1 MQNEQ
6 SLTELSGL
14 VYLEKTYIE
23 PNHLFEKLT
32 NFFQR
37 FIYFEDTDL
46 YTLSVIYVLL
56 THLYNIFDEIPY
68 IQVSGL
74 KASGKTR
81 LGDVFEGLC
90 FNPFNSS
97 EMSEASLYREINQE
111 SGGVT
116 MIIDEADDLSG
127 STRRDVL
134 LRVLRSGYRWNGNVT
149 RCGPKGKVEQF
160 LTFCPKII
168 INEKG
173 IGDPALESRT
183 LPILMIKTRNHIEK
197 FRFSKAENE
206 FKEIKD
212 LIISFSEE
220 YRGIISDR
228 YASFQG
234 VDGLT
239 DRDEELWTPILIIAE
254 VLDTAF
260 PRPFIKEK
268 MLALAK
274 RIIDQRKRTQ
284 LIGNRDAQ
292 IIESTQAYI
301 EQTSPLKIKGLC
313 FYVGE
318 NLCDSIKDRWGIPNL
333 EPGTVSRVLNRFNLI
348 REVRRPRLKENI
360 KGFETEVQR
369 TCYLLDEERLS
380 KLTQEY
386 FEGRECS

>member
-1 MQNEQ
+1 MESEQNI
-6 SLTELSGL
+6 TELSGL
-14 VYLEKTYIE
+14 GYMQETFIE
-23 PNHLFEKLT
+23 PNHVFEKFS

-37 FIYFEDTDL
+37 FIYFEDADL

-56 THLYNIFDEIPY
+56 THLYSIFDEIPY

-97 EMSEASLYREINQE
+97 EISDASLFRAISQE

-116 MIIDEADDLSG
+116 MILDEADDLSG
-127 STRRDVL
+127 STRRDIL
-134 LRVLRSGYRWNGNVT
+134 HRILRSGYRRNGNVT
-149 RCGPKGKVEQF
+149 RCGLNGAVDRF
-160 LTFCPKII
+160 STFSPKII

-173 IGDPALESRT
+173 INDPALASRT
-183 LPILMIKTRNHIEK
+183 IPILMVKACDPIEK
-197 FRFSKAENE
+197 FRFSNTENE
-206 FKEIKD
+206 FKELKD
-212 LIISFSEE
+212 LIESFSEE
-220 YRGIISDR
+220 YRSIISDR
-228 YASFQG
+228 YASFEE
-234 VDGLT
+234 VDGLS

-274 RIIDQRKRTQ
+274 RIIDQRKKTQ

-292 IIESTQAYI
+292 ILEGTQAYL

-318 NLCDSIKDRWGIPNL
+318 NLCASIKERWSIPNL
-333 EPGTVSRVLNRFNLI
+333 GLGTVSRVLNRFNLI

-360 KGFETEVQR
+360 EGSEIEIQR
-369 TCYLLDEERLS
+369 SCYLLDEERLLR
-380 KLTQEY
+380 LTREY
-386 FEGRECS
+386 FEDGGCS